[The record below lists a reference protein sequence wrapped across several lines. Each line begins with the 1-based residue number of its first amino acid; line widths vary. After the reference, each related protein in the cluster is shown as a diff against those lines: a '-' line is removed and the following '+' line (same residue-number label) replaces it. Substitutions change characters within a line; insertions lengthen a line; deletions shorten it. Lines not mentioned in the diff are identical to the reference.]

1 MSMDKISELCQC
13 AALLALVANDL
24 LLQSRMRRLEK
35 KLQDQRVDIM
45 AKRIRQALEPQFRTY
60 KEYKEAHDGTDAE

>member
-45 AKRIRQALEPQFRTY
+45 AERIRQALLQLR
-60 KEYKEAHDGTDAE
+60 KEKEAHDGTDAE